1 MSRNSDEKRGL
12 ILGGTCELSLCLAPM
27 LIAKG
32 IEPVLTFRSEEGQ
45 RKIELHLASQEGHY
59 ETVRLDLND
68 KASIETLF
76 PRISPSIDFLVDFAQ
91 GDYEALIAGADESRI
106 YDYFIENVAARA
118 VFLKHVTRA
127 MLGRR
132 RGRLVYVS
140 SSAAERPAPGQGFY
154 SAAKLASEALYR
166 NCGLELA
173 GKGISSVILRAGYI
187 EAGRGRIF
195 LETRPDAVK
204 QVPIG
209 RALTGAEVAETI
221 LFLLGPAAVGINATV
236 LTMDGGLSAGKSGLL
251 KA

>member
-1 MSRNSDEKRGL
+1 MKRHDDEKKGL
-12 ILGGTCELSLCLAPM
+12 ILGGTCELALCLAPM
-27 LIAKG
+27 LIAKE
-32 IEPVLTFRSEEGQ
+32 IVPVLTFRSEEGQ
-45 RKIELHLASQEGHY
+45 RKIEEKLAPYAGHY
-59 ETVRLDLND
+59 ETARLDLND
-68 KASIETLF
+68 TASIEAFFSRT
-76 PRISPSIDFLVDFAQ
+76 SSSCDFLVDFAQ
-91 GDYEALIAGADESRI
+91 SDYEAFIAGADESRI
-106 YDYFIENVAARA
+106 YSYFMENVAARA

-166 NCGLELA
+166 NCGLEMA
-173 GKGISSVILRAGYI
+173 GKGITSVILRVGYV

-195 LETRPDAVK
+195 LETRPDAVN

-209 RALTGAEVAETI
+209 RALKAGEVAETI

-236 LTMDGGLSAGKSGLL
+236 LTMDGGLCAGKIGLL